1 MSTINRPD
9 KYFAQLGVKIERAV
23 MHDAPSS
30 LFLPFFTPPR
40 RIETETQTQNDG
52 ESTTH
57 KTKDARRKNI
67 DGHRANKNTERK
79 IWIRLFL
86 EQMRQELLQTATPSE
101 PLVGSALA
109 FVKMGIDAH
118 AL

>member
-1 MSTINRPD
+1 MSTINNPD
-9 KYFAQLGVKIERAV
+9 KYFAQLGIKLERAV
-23 MHDAPSS
+23 MHDAPSA
-30 LFLPFFTPPR
+30 LLLPFLHLHGGLR
-40 RIETETQTQNDG
+40 RKHKPK
-52 ESTTH
+52 TTTKALPH

-86 EQMRQELLQTATPSE
+86 EQMWQELLQAATPSE

-109 FVKMGIDAH
+109 FVKMGVDAH